1 MVLSLPA
8 DLEEFVKQAVSSG
21 RFPSR
26 EALLVHAVRL
36 LWYNCDE
43 AQTMDA
49 HAVHPGSDKA
59 QPFVRRHDAFLNSYS
74 PSDEG
79 LYDDFA
85 G

>member
-8 DLEEFVKQAVSSG
+8 DLEQFVEQAVASG
-21 RFPSR
+21 RFSSR
-26 EALLVHAVRL
+26 EALLIHAVKL
-36 LWYNCDE
+36 LWHNCEE

-49 HAVHPGSDKA
+49 NSLHTGGDET
-59 QPFVRRHDAFLNSYS
+59 QPFVRRHDAFLNSYA

-79 LYDDFA
+79 LYDDFS

>member
-1 MVLSLPA
+1 MVLFLPA
-8 DLEEFVKQAVSSG
+8 DLEQFVEQAVSSG

-26 EALLVHAVRL
+26 EALLIHAVRL
-36 LWYNCDE
+36 LWHNGEE

-49 HAVHPGSDKA
+49 HAFHVGGDET
-59 QPFVRRHDAFLNSYS
+59 QPLVRRHDAFLNSYA